1 MIFSTWR
8 PDFAPPFVIF
18 TEKSTFFT
26 SKYRILGTKGRMML
40 IFDSGKISYQNFPKN
55 KISEKGGQRGGT
67 YLHLKGHHG
76 YAQKFKN
83 YPN

>member
-40 IFDSGKISYQNFPKN
+40 IFDSGEISDQTFSKN

-67 YLHLKGHHG
+67 YLHLNGHHG